1 MLVAQLLVNGIALG
15 AAYALCTLGFVL
27 VLNATGAVNFAQG
40 DMVTAGGLTSV
51 AIASVL
57 PLPAIVLMPAV
68 VVAVGA
74 LGVIAASIAY
84 LPLKNRPTVA
94 VFISTIALGVILQ
107 NTMLAAAGPAPH
119 AAPPL
124 ISTRLVRLYGV
135 ALPLQSLAV
144 ICFAVVVGA
153 GLFVLLYRTRLGQK
167 MRATAQDRTMAAALG
182 VDVVR
187 IIILTFALAAALGGA
202 AGVLLANTFFVTP
215 FDGGN
220 YILKAYIA
228 ATIGG
233 WGSIAGAVAG
243 ALLIALFEVL
253 FPALPLIAPSLAR
266 LPAAAEIFSQ
276 TSAAIAL
283 YVALLAILML
293 RPQGLF
299 GDLAR
304 RRA

>member
-1 MLVAQLLVNGIALG
+1 MLVVQLLVNGIALG
-15 AAYALCTLGFVL
+15 AAYALCALGFVL

-51 AIASVL
+51 AIASLL
-57 PLPAIVLMPAV
+57 PLPAIVLMPV
-68 VVAVGA
+68 VAAAVGA
-74 LGVIAASIAY
+74 LGVLSASIAY
-84 LPLKNRPTVA
+84 FPLKDRSPVA

-107 NTMLAAAGPAPH
+107 NTMLAAAGPAPR

-124 ISTRLVRLYGV
+124 IVTRLVQFHGV

-144 ICFAVVVGA
+144 IFVAVVVGA
-153 GLFVLLYRTRLGQK
+153 GLNMLLHWTRLGQK
-167 MRATAQDRTMAAALG
+167 MRATAQDRTMAAAIG
-182 VDVVR
+182 IDVTR
-187 IIILTFALAAALGGA
+187 IIALTFALATSLGGA
-202 AGVLLANTFFVTP
+202 AGVLLANTVFVTP

-233 WGSIAGAVAG
+233 WGSIPGAVIG

-276 TSAAIAL
+276 TAAAIAL
-283 YVALLAILML
+283 YIALLAILVL

-299 GDLAR
+299 GETAR

>member
-1 MLVAQLLVNGIALG
+1 
-15 AAYALCTLGFVL
+15 
-27 VLNATGAVNFAQG
+27 
-40 DMVTAGGLTSV
+40 
-51 AIASVL
+51 
-57 PLPAIVLMPAV
+57 
-68 VVAVGA
+68 
-74 LGVIAASIAY
+74 
-84 LPLKNRPTVA
+84 
-94 VFISTIALGVILQ
+94 
-107 NTMLAAAGPAPH
+107 MLAVAGPAPR

-124 ISTRLVRLYGV
+124 IVTRLVQFHGV

-144 ICFAVVVGA
+144 ICVAVLVGA
-153 GLFVLLYRTRLGQK
+153 GLYMLLYCTRLGQK
-167 MRATAQDRTMAAALG
+167 MRATAQDRTMAAAIG
-182 VDVVR
+182 IDVTR
-187 IIILTFALAAALGGA
+187 IIALTFALASALGGA

-233 WGSIAGAVAG
+233 WGSIPGAVIG

-276 TSAAIAL
+276 TAAAIAL
-283 YVALLAILML
+283 YIALLTILVL

-299 GDLAR
+299 GETAH

>member
-1 MLVAQLLVNGIALG
+1 MLVAQLLVNAIALG
-15 AAYALCTLGFVL
+15 AAYALCALGFVL

-40 DMVTAGGLTSV
+40 DMVTAGGLSSV
-51 AIASVL
+51 AAASVL
-57 PLPAIVLMPAV
+57 PMPAV
-68 VVAVGA
+68 VLMPVVMVAVGA
-74 LGVIAASIAY
+74 IGAIAAAIAY
-84 LPLKNRPTVA
+84 LPLKNRPAVS

-107 NTMLAAAGPAPH
+107 NTMLAAAGPAPR

-124 ISTRLVRLYGV
+124 IATRLVQVYGV

-144 ICFAVVVGA
+144 ICVAVLVGG
-153 GLFVLLYRTRLGQK
+153 GLFVLLFQTRVGQK
-167 MRATAQDRTMAAALG
+167 MRATAQDRAMAAALG
-182 VDVVR
+182 IDVVR
-187 IIILTFALAAALGGA
+187 VIVLTFTLAAALGGA
-202 AGVLLANTFFVTP
+202 AGVLLSNTFFVTP
-215 FDGGN
+215 FDGAN

-233 WGSIAGAVAG
+233 WGSIGGAALG

-283 YVALLAILML
+283 YIALLAILML

-299 GDLAR
+299 GETAR